1 MARKNK
7 DATSIIEPSQAELAL
22 YNDLLKDLQE
32 EQLDEFAN
40 EYFELVQK
48 EQCKV
53 SFPRYVIDKIV
64 RPVKPGDT
72 ISYVDENNVIK
83 YLYCLIRKD
92 IEEKT
97 YLLFAMVDNE
107 TESINSE
114 QVYLFFVDGV
124 DEDGIEIIDLMPA
137 GEEGERILDIMEA
150 DIDVELVE
158 TAIPE
163 EEK

>member
-7 DATSIIEPSQAELAL
+7 ETTSIIEPSKAELNL
-22 YNDLLKDLQE
+22 YNNLVGDLQE

-40 EYFELVQK
+40 EYFDLVQK

-53 SFPRYVIDKIV
+53 SFPKFVIDKVI

-72 ISYVDENNVIK
+72 ISYVDENNKIK
-83 YLYCLIRKD
+83 YLYNLIRKD

-97 YLLFAMVDNE
+97 YLLFAMVDDE
-107 TESINSE
+107 TETINAD
-114 QVYLFFVDGV
+114 QVFLFFVDGC
-124 DEDGIEIIDLMPA
+124 DENGIEIIDLMPA

-150 DIDVELVE
+150 DADVEMV
-158 TAIPE
+158 TPDIPE
-163 EEK
+163 EGK